1 MGERGT
7 PSSRVVA
14 PVIRSYVTLAAAVL
28 LLTFPTGLW
37 GAPTVADEVVM
48 QVRSVTIDRASNSPV
63 VVLHNEEQGKA
74 LPIWIGPF
82 EAQAIAME
90 MEGISGPRPL
100 THDLMKKIVEELE
113 AEVERIVIDDL
124 RDHTYYASI
133 HLLSH
138 GNQLRIDSRP
148 SDAIAL
154 ALRFRKPILVNGAL
168 LLGEG
173 AVELGT
179 DRQKRGRVGRLW
191 GLTLQDVTGELAG
204 FFELGEGVQGILV
217 SDVASD
223 SVARAVRRGDVITD
237 VLGHEVRTLGELEA
251 RARQIEN
258 GAPVELGLRRQ
269 GSEVRV
275 SFVSGGR

>member
-1 MGERGT
+1 MGEEEQPLSPVAWPIVR
-7 PSSRVVA
+7 SR
-14 PVIRSYVTLAAAVL
+14 VTLAAALLL

-37 GAPTVADEVVM
+37 VAPTAADEVVM
-48 QVRSVTIDRASNSPV
+48 QVRSVTIDPTSNSPV

-74 LPIWIGPF
+74 LPIWIGHF

-100 THDLMKKIVEELE
+100 THDLMKKIVEGLE
-113 AEVERIVIDDL
+113 AEVERVVIDDL
-124 RDHTYYASI
+124 RDQTYYASI

-154 ALRFRKPILVNGAL
+154 ALRFRKPILVNATL
-168 LLGEG
+168 LLGEA

-179 DRQKRGRVGRLW
+179 GGQGKRRVGRLW
-191 GLTLQDVTGELAG
+191 GLTLQDVTAELAG
-204 FFELGEGVQGILV
+204 FFELGEGQGILV

-223 SVARAVRRGDVITD
+223 AVARAVRRGDIITN
-237 VLGHEVRTLGELEA
+237 VNGQAVRTLVELEA
-251 RARQIEN
+251 RAKQIEN
-258 GAPVELGLRRQ
+258 GASVELGVRRK
-269 GSEVRV
+269 GAEVRV
-275 SFVSGGR
+275 NFASGGP